1 MYVSVCTLYALTV
14 RHNWHLNNLLM
25 NNCCLPGSVFV
36 SGYSLKLIA
45 EHNIYIYYNYCRH
58 YYNGFCASMC
68 LCVRTYLCVP
78 ARIHFMS
85 VHSTWNGKWMTPLRT
100 NERPT
105 DWLKDRF
112 DCRLIRPPRHIY
124 TYMYVCMYVCTYWV
138 YVVFIILRYGKATT
152 VTVMV

>member
-1 MYVSVCTLYALTV
+1 MCVCVCTLYALTV

-25 NNCCLPGSVFV
+25 NNCLPGSVFV

-68 LCVRTYLCVP
+68 LCIRECVP
-78 ARIHFMS
+78 ARIYFMS

-124 TYMYVCMYVCTYWV
+124 TYIYGMYVCMYVLSVCSIYNTIV
-138 YVVFIILRYGKATT
+138 RYGKATT